1 MIIILVGIGGFI
13 GATLRYLIGNWIQ
26 NLSGNPELP
35 YGTLLVNLIG
45 CLIIGFVIA
54 ISETQ
59 DNISQEIQIFLT
71 VGVLGGFTTFSA
83 YGIDTVNFIRNG
95 DLHLGAINIVLQLT
109 LGILAAWLGLVT
121 WKWIAAQIQSL

>member
-1 MIIILVGIGGFI
+1 MGGFI
-13 GATLRYLIGNWIQ
+13 GATLRYLIGNWMQ
-26 NLSGNPELP
+26 NLLDNPEFP

-59 DNISQEIQIFLT
+59 DNISQEIQIFVT

-83 YGIDTVNFIRNG
+83 FGIETVNLIRNG
-95 DLHLGAINIVLQLT
+95 DLHLSVINVVLQLT
-109 LGILAAWLGLVT
+109 FGLLAAWLGLVICR
-121 WKWIAAQIQSL
+121 WIFEQIQSV

>member
-13 GATLRYLIGNWIQ
+13 GATLRYLVGNLIQ
-26 NLSGNPELP
+26 NLLDNPEFP

-83 YGIDTVNFIRNG
+83 FGIDTVNFIRNG

>member
-26 NLSGNPELP
+26 NLLDNPEFP

-45 CLIIGFVIA
+45 CLIIGFIIA

-83 YGIDTVNFIRNG
+83 FGIDTVNFIRNG
-95 DLHLGAINIVLQLT
+95 DLHLGAINIVLQMT
-109 LGILAAWLGLVT
+109 LGILAAWLGLIT

>member
-26 NLSGNPELP
+26 NLLDNPEFP
-35 YGTLLVNLIG
+35 NGTLLVNLIG

>member
-13 GATLRYLIGNWIQ
+13 GATLRYLVGNWIQ
-26 NLSGNPELP
+26 NLSGNPEFP

-83 YGIDTVNFIRNG
+83 FGIDTVNFIRNG

>member
-1 MIIILVGIGGFI
+1 LIIILVGIGGFI
-13 GATLRYLIGNWIQ
+13 GATLRYLVGNWIQ
-26 NLSGNPELP
+26 NLSGNPEFP

-83 YGIDTVNFIRNG
+83 FGIDTVNFIRNG

>member
-1 MIIILVGIGGFI
+1 MGGFI
-13 GATLRYLIGNWIQ
+13 GATLRYLIGNWMQ
-26 NLSGNPELP
+26 NLLDNPEFP

-59 DNISQEIQIFLT
+59 DNISQEIQIFVT

-83 YGIDTVNFIRNG
+83 FGIETVNLIRNG
-95 DLHLGAINIVLQLT
+95 DLHLGVINVVLQLT
-109 LGILAAWLGLVT
+109 FGLLAAWLGLVICR
-121 WKWIAAQIQSL
+121 WIAGQIQSA